1 MDDFVVENDH
11 LDIKE
16 EELVKKADE
25 IFKNMN
31 PAIFKRS
38 WINTELIKE
47 EEYKENVEKFED
59 LDVAASVLEKEEEE
73 ELVEHF
79 LTLQIDETKA
89 VSPMEVEEGVQVE
102 ATDEDCTESTAAKK
116 PSTSNW
122 PKKQSKI
129 TNFFK

>member
-1 MDDFVVENDH
+1 MIVVENDH

-116 PSTSNW
+116 PLTSNW

-129 TNFFK
+129 TSFFK